1 MTDKQGFINAK
12 KNART
17 GQVEVPLVPVSP
29 RDATSKS
36 YVDNLT
42 GGGGGG
48 GPGIS
53 GTWDPVAIQASGTIT
68 GATYTNLKSL
78 FTRSGDIVTI
88 YSSARFDDAAL
99 NGGTDYDFAF
109 PLDRLPYDP
118 ANDDNGEVYSGIAT
132 LAAQVTA
139 PSLGPVQNAVSTI
152 IEPILFGGNLQIR
165 FRITTALTGTDSI
178 LQLNFMFSYETNE

>member
-1 MTDKQGFINAK
+1 MSIRPVNPLNEIQFKKRSELITKTIKEETEEEKQEKLQMHICNHLKRILNNYFNEGSLKELSLN
-12 KNART
+12 
-17 GQVEVPLVPVSP
+17 V
-29 RDATSKS
+29 
-36 YVDNLT
+36 
-42 GGGGGG
+42 
-48 GPGIS
+48 
-53 GTWDPVAIQASGTIT
+53 
-68 GATYTNLKSL
+68 ATYTNLKSL

-165 FRITTALTGTDSI
+165 FRITTALNGTDSI